1 MGAEPRA
8 QDNVKNF
15 DLQKLM
21 ILAKYILKEHI
32 APFIMAICVITFLF
46 VVDFL
51 VKILD
56 NVLSKGIPIETV
68 IEVFVLN
75 LAWMLSLSVPMAVLV
90 ASLMAFGRL
99 SGDQEIT
106 AVKAA
111 GISPFTL
118 MRPVLLVS
126 LLLSELLVLFN
137 NWVLP
142 EANHRSVELMSAISR
157 KQPHAFIDAG
167 RLITQFPGV
176 QLWVNSI
183 DPSTGRLYGVQF
195 FEIQKKGPPRFV
207 YADSAEM
214 QYVDGGAT
222 LLFSLL
228 SGENHVVDA
237 DAPAN
242 YFRIRFSAQELAMA
256 NVNDRLERKG
266 RSYRSDREMPVDMM
280 MDVVK
285 SADSTYQALTAE
297 FDTTLFVNLRRLQAA
312 IAGDSVVPDSVR
324 APEQDSV
331 QMLRALQRVKTA
343 EKNDQRSIKNGAN
356 RLEGEVKRQAQ
367 YLVEIHKKFSTSF
380 ACFIF
385 ILIGAPLGIMARKG
399 GIGTGIIYSL
409 AFFVIYWVSLIGG
422 ENWADRLLVPP
433 EVAMWFSNVIIGIFG
448 IFITYKML
456 KDRYS
461 GDSKIKN
468 FIRKIKEFFKKK
480 DGRRKTETL

>member
-1 MGAEPRA
+1 
-8 QDNVKNF
+8 
-15 DLQKLM
+15 M
-21 ILAKYILKEHI
+21 ILARYILKEHI
-32 APFIMAICVITFLF
+32 GPFISAICVITFLF

-75 LAWMLSLSVPMAVLV
+75 LAWMLSLSIPMAVLV
-90 ASLMAFGRL
+90 SSLMAFGRL

-106 AVKAA
+106 AIKAA

-126 LLLSELLVLFN
+126 LLISELLVLFN

-142 EANHRSVELMSAISR
+142 EANHRSVELMAAISR
-157 KQPHAFIDAG
+157 KQPTAFIDAG

-176 QLWVNSI
+176 QLWVNRI

-214 QYVDGGAT
+214 HYADGGAT
-222 LLFSLL
+222 LLFTLL
-228 SGENHVVDA
+228 SGENHAVDA
-237 DAPAN
+237 DSPAN
-242 YFRIRFSAQELAMA
+242 YFRIRFSSQELSMA
-256 NVNDRLERKG
+256 NVDDRMERKS

-280 MDVVK
+280 LDVVN
-285 SADSTYQALTAE
+285 SADSAYKALSATY
-297 FDTTLFVNLRRLQAA
+297 DTTLFASLLKLQAA
-312 IAGDSVVPDSVR
+312 IRGDSIVPDSIK
-324 APEQDSV
+324 APEQDSAKAFK
-331 QMLRALQRVKTA
+331 ALQRVRIT
-343 EKNDQRSIKNGAN
+343 ERNDERTIKNAN
-356 RLEGEVKRQAQ
+356 ARLDGEVKRKAQ

-399 GIGTGIIYSL
+399 GIGTGIIYSI

-422 ENWADRLLVPP
+422 ENLADRLVVPP
-433 EVAMWFSNVIIGIFG
+433 EAAMWFSNVVIGIFG
-448 IFITYKML
+448 LFITRKML
-456 KDRYS
+456 RDRYS

-468 FIRKIKEFFKKK
+468 LIRKIREKIPFLKKK
-480 DGRRKTETL
+480 AKA